1 LITAAAA
8 PVTIPPPPPPP
19 PVTTS
24 PFRLGLTYTRVLAED
39 GDLVND
45 SLSTNAIGIDLVSP
59 SYTYARDHLG
69 LAYQWEGAGPYSARG
84 FRLDLLSFGYPIT
97 VIRRPAFHFDV
108 EPILTLLRP
117 EIMFVRGGGR
127 FLRLE
132 SAFGIDLS
140 ATWNHWFLNV
150 QPLEVEFRYWV
161 WASRDPKSSTGLGRI
176 FPLRVSIGHEF

>member
-1 LITAAAA
+1 MAADPAA
-8 PVTIPPPPPPP
+8 PAVVPLPPPPP

-24 PFRLGLTYTRVLAED
+24 PFRLALTYTHVLAED

-59 SYTYARDHLG
+59 SYTYARDHFG
-69 LAYQWEGAGPYSARG
+69 IAYQWESAGAYSARG
-84 FRLDLLSFGYPIT
+84 FRVDLISFGYPIHVART
-97 VIRRPAFHFDV
+97 ATFHFDV

-117 EIMFVRGGGR
+117 EIMFVTGGR

-132 SAFGIDLS
+132 SAFGVDLS

-150 QPLEVEFRYWV
+150 QPLEAEFRYWV
-161 WASRDPKSSTGLGRI
+161 WSSSEPKSSTGLGRI
-176 FPLRVSIGHEF
+176 FPLRIAVGHEF